1 MTQHSDLQGIDR
13 RRLLTGSAA
22 LGGMALAGNF
32 GSGSAQ
38 AASPKT
44 GSQVAGVQRLKVGEF
59 EVTAI
64 LDGHIDLPLSL
75 FPKAEAAGVKRL
87 QQEAFVPE
95 ADSVRG
101 AINTYVV
108 NTGDRLVLVDGG
120 AGALM
125 GPTAGKLA
133 DNLRAA
139 GVDPGAIDTILVTHL
154 HPDHIG
160 GLFSKEGAALF
171 PKAEMAVHEADI
183 GFWNNTEI
191 MAKVPDEVKPFFVA
205 AQTSLKAYGA
215 RLRRIGADGEVL
227 KGISSM
233 HLPGHTPGHTGF
245 RVTSGKGDL
254 LIWGDVVH
262 AAVLQFAKPD
272 WALAFD
278 VDQDMAIATR
288 KKVFDMASTDR
299 VQVAGMHL
307 PYPGIGN
314 IAKASEGYRYVKSDW
329 TYTL

>member
-1 MTQHSDLQGIDR
+1 MTHNIDR
-13 RRLLTGSAA
+13 RGLLVGGTA
-22 LGGMALAGNF
+22 LGGMALAAGF
-32 GSGSAQ
+32 GTDPAQ
-38 AASPKT
+38 AASAKA
-44 GSQVAGVQRLKVGEF
+44 GSQVAGVQRLKVGDF

-75 FPKAEAAGVKRL
+75 FPKADAAGVKRL
-87 QQEAFVPE
+87 QDEAFVP
-95 ADSVRG
+95 ASDSVRG

-108 NTGDRLVLVDGG
+108 NTGDRLVLVDSGS
-120 AGALM
+120 GALM
-125 GPTAGKLA
+125 GPTAGKFA

-139 GVDPGAIDTILVTHL
+139 GLDPAAIDTILVTHL

-183 GFWNNTEI
+183 GFWTNAEI
-191 MAKVPDEVKPFFVA
+191 MAKVPDDVKPFFVA
-205 AQTSLKAYGA
+205 AQASLKAYGA
-215 RLRRIGADGEVL
+215 RLRRIGADGEVV

-233 HLPGHTPGHTGF
+233 HLPGHTPGHTGY
-245 RVTSGKGDL
+245 RVTSGNGDL
-254 LIWGDVVH
+254 LIWGDIVH
-262 AAVLQFAKPD
+262 AAVLQFARPD

-278 VDQDMAIATR
+278 TDQDRAIVTR

-299 VQVAGMHL
+299 VQIAGMHL
-307 PYPGIGN
+307 PYPGIGHV
-314 IAKASEGYRYVKSDW
+314 AKAAEGYRYVKSDW